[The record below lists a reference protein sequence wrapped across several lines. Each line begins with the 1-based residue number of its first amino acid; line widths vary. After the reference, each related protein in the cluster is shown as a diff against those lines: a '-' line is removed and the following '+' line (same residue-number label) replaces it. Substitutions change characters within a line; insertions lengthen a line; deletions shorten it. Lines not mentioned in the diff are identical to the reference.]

1 MKFFSAIGPR
11 LILVLLLQV
20 EKYAFNVVENGK
32 NINEQVEI
40 DEEENTEVI
49 RVPKHDDVN
58 EVNLLN
64 DCTGVI
70 SKSIQC

>member
-1 MKFFSAIGPR
+1 LKFFSAIGPR